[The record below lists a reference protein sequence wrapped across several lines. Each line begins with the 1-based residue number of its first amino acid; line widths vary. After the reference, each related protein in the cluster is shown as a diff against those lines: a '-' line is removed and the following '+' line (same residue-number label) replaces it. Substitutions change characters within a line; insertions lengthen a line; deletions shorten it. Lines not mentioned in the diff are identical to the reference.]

1 MSVAR
6 SVFLVG
12 LLAGCAQP
20 GRITPDRI
28 ATATPVVTIDA
39 GSLSGAIDPSSGVL
53 VFRGIP
59 YAAPP
64 VGDRRWRAPAPVAGW
79 SGVRAANRAG
89 SNCMQAQIYGDI
101 DPFAAGVSEDCLNLN
116 VWTTNIGDG
125 PKRPVMVWMHGG
137 GYTAGF
143 GGEERHDG
151 ARLARKGA
159 VVVTLNYRLGVFGFL
174 AYPALAA
181 ESPLGA
187 SGNYAILDQ
196 IAALQWV
203 RRNIER
209 FGGDPS
215 RVTIFGES
223 AGGSS
228 VGALIASPLAKG
240 LFHGGILQSGNAL
253 GSVRPRENVYA
264 EGVRFASLV
273 GVSGSGSDAA
283 ARLRA
288 ISADS
293 LLRATRP
300 PDGKGGYGSAF
311 APRLVRDGWVLRET
325 VDSALA
331 RGAANVVP
339 IIIGATGGE
348 GDDAYASAR
357 SVARL
362 VSAQHAHAYLYLFT
376 RVGDD
381 SVNQRRGAYH
391 SADISFTFGIPH
403 PLLASAGRTAYDST
417 LAEAMSD
424 YWVSFA
430 STGNPNGPPNAG
442 RLTQWP
448 SYDAGSDAYLELGP
462 QLVARSALRRSV
474 YDSLD
479 AMGRTRGEVRP

>member
-6 SVFLVG
+6 RVLLVG
-12 LLAGCAQP
+12 LLAGCAQS
-20 GRITPDRI
+20 GRVTPDRI
-28 ATATPVVTIDA
+28 ATATPVVAIDA
-39 GSLSGAIDPSSGVL
+39 GSLSGGIDPSSGVL

-59 YAAPP
+59 YAAAP
-64 VGDRRWRAPAPVAGW
+64 VGDRRWRGPAPVPAW
-79 SGVRAANRAG
+79 TGVRAATRPGA
-89 SNCMQAQIYGDI
+89 NCMQAQIYSDI
-101 DPFAAGVSEDCLNLN
+101 DPFVAGVSEDCLNLN
-116 VWTTNIGDG
+116 VWTANVGDG
-125 PKRPVMVWMHGG
+125 PGRPVMVWIHGG

-143 GGEERHDG
+143 GDEGRHDG

-174 AYPALAA
+174 AHPALAA

-187 SGNYAILDQ
+187 SGNYGILDQ
-196 IAALQWV
+196 VAALQWV
-203 RRNIER
+203 GRNIAR

-240 LFHGGILQSGNAL
+240 LFHGAILQSGNAL
-253 GSVRPRENVYA
+253 GGMRAREGAYA
-264 EGVRFASLV
+264 DGVRFASLV
-273 GVSGSGSDAA
+273 GAGGTGSDAV

-288 ISADS
+288 IPADS

-311 APRLVRDGWVLRET
+311 ATRLVLDGSVLPLT

-348 GDDAYASAR
+348 GDGAYASAR

-362 VSAQHAHAYLYLFT
+362 VSAQHARAYLYLFT

-391 SADISFTFGIPH
+391 SADIPFTFGIPH
-403 PLLASAGRTAYDST
+403 PTLPGAGRAAYDST
-417 LAEAMSD
+417 LADAMSD

-430 STGNPNGPPNAG
+430 TTGNPNGSPNAG
-442 RLTQWP
+442 RLPQWP
-448 SYDAGSDAYLELGP
+448 LYDASADAYLELGP
-462 QLVARSALRRSV
+462 KITARSAFRRSV